1 MKTVAVCAILLVSG
15 CGYGAGGHADL
26 IPKTVYTIAI
36 PAFSNITT
44 RYKLTDQLPEAIT
57 REFISRTRYRIVTD
71 TNSADAILD
80 GAVLTHQSFPTIV
93 LRATNTVTAV
103 EVHVVL
109 RLSLRERATG
119 KILYSRPYR
128 EIRERYEIS
137 TDPGAFFDESD
148 AALARASQQ
157 TTQQVVSSM
166 TPDQFLLSSQ
176 KGAPLGY
183 ICSSCQAPPMQSPGK
198 A

>member
-1 MKTVAVCAILLVSG
+1 VRLGWITAAGFVLLASS
-15 CGYGAGGHADL
+15 CGYHTGGQGDL
-26 IPKTVYTIAI
+26 IPKTVHTIAI
-36 PAFSNITT
+36 PAFSNVTT

-80 GAVLTHQSFPTIV
+80 GAVLTYQSFPTIFDP
-93 LRATNTVTAV
+93 ATGTASAV

-119 KILYSRPYR
+119 KVLYSRPYY

-137 TDPGAFFDESD
+137 INPTAYFEESD
-148 AALARASQQ
+148 SALARASQQ
-157 TTQQVVSSM
+157 TAQQVVSAILNA
-166 TPDQFLLSSQ
+166 F
-176 KGAPLGY
+176 
-183 ICSSCQAPPMQSPGK
+183 
-198 A
+198 